1 MSLCDATSRKLSRAN
16 PLVLFGASISSS
28 DQLLFSVMY
37 LKFTTY
43 FAVGRKLIAEADEGV
58 VRGHCS

>member
-1 MSLCDATSRKLSRAN
+1 
-16 PLVLFGASISSS
+16 
-28 DQLLFSVMY
+28 MY

-58 VRGHCS
+58 VRGHCA